1 MGVLMTEKHP
11 DIIHRIQTDLSFRWN
26 PFVMPIVFF
35 AFLTG
40 GLFWTSRQ
48 NYLLFHSLVE
58 LFSIVVAFSLFMLVW
73 HSRKYI
79 TNEYILFVGMAYV
92 FIGSLDLLHT
102 FSYKG
107 MAIFNG
113 HNDYATQLWIA
124 ARFLESISLLAGFF
138 FLSTRRRID
147 VSLFLI
153 VYALITGFLIACIF
167 FWKIFP
173 ICFVDGRGLTPF
185 KKVSEYIICLILLGD
200 IYLLHRNKSSFDDIL
215 YRLLTAALVFTV
227 LSELSFS
234 LYLDSYGF
242 SNLVGHFFKLY
253 SFIFIYQSVVKTG
266 IETPGKVI
274 FHELELTNQKLNREI
289 TDRKKIEYENKKLIH
304 AFRESQRRLSMAAQA
319 ANIGFHEVDL
329 ESKTITWD
337 DVSCSI
343 HGYAPYETFSMPLE
357 KYLNEI
363 LHPDDVRLQYP
374 LYQKALASGDRQWK
388 GTYRIIRPDGDV
400 RWIDEHHVIIRDA
413 EGKVIRSIGAKIDVS
428 KRKKND
434 EELARY
440 RIQLE
445 DLVDERTQQLK
456 KIEHQLAQ
464 SQKLEAIGQLAGGIA
479 HDLNN
484 LLTVILGFGDSILE
498 ELNEK
503 DPLRED
509 LGQIMAAGTRAANLI
524 RQLLAFSRRQ
534 PLEPKTVKLNDILTH
549 MEHMLTRLIGEN
561 IDFSTALNLDIW
573 TVRLDPGQLEQV
585 IMNLVINA
593 RDAMPQGGTI
603 NLETS
608 NEVIEAHDIKTSPL
622 IEPGS
627 YVVLTVRDT
636 GTGMEPETIT
646 KIFDPFYTTKELG
659 KGTGLGLST
668 VYGIV
673 KQSGGHICVD
683 SEPGRGTT
691 FKIYFPKI
699 DGVVTTLEK
708 ENRRK
713 HRGVGETLLVVEDE
727 LSLHLLLERMLK
739 KMGYNFFVTAKA
751 EEAIEMVSLK
761 KISPD
766 LLITDMIMPT
776 MSGKDLAENI
786 NAIKPEIKVLYMSGY
801 TDEAIM
807 RQGALEK
814 DAFFIQKPFR
824 SHDLAEKIQEVL
836 SYAP

>member
-1 MGVLMTEKHP
+1 MTEKHP

-751 EEAIEMVSLK
+751 EEAIEMV
-761 KISPD
+761 
-766 LLITDMIMPT
+766 
-776 MSGKDLAENI
+776 
-786 NAIKPEIKVLYMSGY
+786 
-801 TDEAIM
+801 
-807 RQGALEK
+807 
-814 DAFFIQKPFR
+814 
-824 SHDLAEKIQEVL
+824 
-836 SYAP
+836 